1 MSKSLQTDIAK
12 LLLRVFFGL
21 SMALAHGYGKI
32 VKYFSGDEIQF
43 LDPIGLGASTS
54 LLFAGVSEFVFPIM
68 VAVGLFTRLSSL
80 PVMGTMAVAFL
91 AVHLND
97 PYGKQE
103 LALVYLFVFTAIFL
117 MGPGR
122 FSIDSIFRNKN

>member
-1 MSKSLQTDIAK
+1 MSKTLQTDLAR
-12 LLLRVFFGL
+12 LLIRVFFGF
-21 SMALAHGYGKI
+21 SMAMAHGYGKI
-32 VKYFSGDEIQF
+32 VKYFSGGEIQF

-54 LLFAGVSEFVFPIM
+54 LLLAGVSEFAFPLL
-68 VAVGLFTRLSSL
+68 VAVGLFTRLSCL
-80 PVMGTMAVAFL
+80 PVMATMVVAFA

-103 LALVYLFVFTAIFL
+103 LALVYLVAFTAIFL

-122 FSIDSIFRNKN
+122 FSADSIFRKKN